1 MVRFDRPCA
10 FVKGAVEYFREH
22 MALGDYMGQ
31 EGRSEMTWV
40 GSGAGRLGL
49 HGQCDLTHF
58 ENLCRGR
65 HPLTGEKL
73 MVRDKGRHRRVGYF
87 GQISPPKD
95 VSLLYLV
102 GGDQRIG
109 DWWREAVT
117 QTLREIE
124 AVTAT
129 RVRRAGANADRSTGN
144 MIAAI
149 VTHDAS
155 RSLDPQLH
163 THVCVMNLT
172 YDEAESRWKSVQPSG
187 FYRHL
192 GYFREICYN
201 ELARRMRAAATNW
214 SLFGAS
220 ALP

>member
-1 MVRFDRPCA
+1 M
-10 FVKGAVEYFREH
+10 EYFREH
-22 MALGDYMGQ
+22 MAVGDYMGQ
-31 EGRSEMTWV
+31 EGCSEMTWI

-49 HGQCDLTHF
+49 HGRCDLAHF

-129 RVRRAGANADRSTGN
+129 RVRRAGANADRSTG
-144 MIAAI
+144 MPPEVRRLLESDVGARAI
-149 VTHDAS
+149 
-155 RSLDPQLH
+155 
-163 THVCVMNLT
+163 
-172 YDEAESRWKSVQPSG
+172 EAGCARAMKPS
-187 FYRHL
+187 
-192 GYFREICYN
+192 
-201 ELARRMRAAATNW
+201 RAAEHHSPSNW
-214 SLFGAS
+214 L
-220 ALP
+220 